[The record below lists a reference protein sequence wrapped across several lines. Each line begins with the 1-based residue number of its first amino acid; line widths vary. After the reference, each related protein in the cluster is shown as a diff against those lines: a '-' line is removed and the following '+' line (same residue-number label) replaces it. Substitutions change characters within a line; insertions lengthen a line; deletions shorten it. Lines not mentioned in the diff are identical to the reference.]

1 MQLEATDADS
11 SYNDYNK
18 VRYRYDGN
26 ENPPTTDGSSRFT
39 VSESG
44 QVSVVSTLNREKD
57 KTVTFVVT
65 AMDGLTIPG
74 GKLNHV
80 FGFHWLLNPYK

>member
-1 MQLEATDADS
+1 MQLQATDADS
-11 SYNDYNK
+11 SYNDYGK

-26 ENPPTTDGSSRFT
+26 ENPLTVDGSSRFN

-65 AMDGLTIPG
+65 ALDGLPIPG
-74 GKLNHV
+74 GELNHV